1 MNTNIR
7 NLKTEGHQELRA
19 ANREWS
25 DCVAKNFLP
34 QWLSGAKI
42 NVEEV
47 CASEKTRLESAG
59 EAVYGDAG
67 LPFKAFELP
76 SAPM

>member
-1 MNTNIR
+1 MNTNLR

-34 QWLSGAKI
+34 QWLSGAQL

-47 CASEKTRLESAG
+47 CAAEKTRLENAG
-59 EAVYGDAG
+59 EAV
-67 LPFKAFELP
+67 
-76 SAPM
+76 